1 MTEQQL
7 LILFVGIIAI
17 CMMLITAVIV
27 YIGINSIKTMNKVHE
42 FIAHLQN
49 ELSFISGKAVVTLQD
64 VSELLGQLK
73 GETRSISEKS
83 LMSLHELHALI
94 SFIHDETKSLAL
106 KASNGIAKVTIGTLA
121 IGALSQF
128 FKKKTHE

>member
-1 MTEQQL
+1 MQRVHD
-7 LILFVGIIAI
+7 F
-17 CMMLITAVIV
+17 
-27 YIGINSIKTMNKVHE
+27 IG
-42 FIAHLQN
+42 HLQH

-73 GETRSISEKS
+73 GETRSITEKS

-94 SFIHDETKSLAL
+94 AFFHDEMKSLAL
-106 KASNGIAKVTIGTLA
+106 KASNGIAKVTLGTLV

-128 FKKKTHE
+128 FKKKSN